1 MSISD
6 FSQKDEP
13 SKKEEMNSETEK
25 IISKNDSLKN
35 WDTFKTQIIKQAEI
49 EIKKKLTN
57 ILNSTDLDQIINIL
71 IDHIENIPNFFD
83 ECKTEERKNEIRK
96 EIRENAI
103 KIAKEYFNK
112 KEEQKNV
119 EEVHKEEKQN
129 MNNLEELE
137 KKRNELIE
145 MMEKEK
151 KKIEIEKKNMKNTKN
166 LN

>member
-1 MSISD
+1 M
-6 FSQKDEP
+6 
-13 SKKEEMNSETEK
+13 
-25 IISKNDSLKN
+25 
-35 WDTFKTQIIKQAEI
+35 
-49 EIKKKLTN
+49 TN

-96 EIRENAI
+96 EIREKTI

-129 MNNLEELE
+129 LNNLEELE
-137 KKRNELIE
+137 KKKNELIE

-151 KKIEIEKKNMKNTKN
+151 KKREIEKKNMKNTKN